1 MSVDFKILIHIAR
14 ISMLLFFKC
23 MSLSS
28 LDIFAEINPT
38 NIGSIFMERQ
48 RLNILK
54 SIIFVTNFMIIV
66 FLLPIIYDI

>member
-1 MSVDFKILIHIAR
+1 
-14 ISMLLFFKC
+14 